1 MVMASLEKH
10 RALLVYDHDDYFGSG
25 IQPISLC
32 NILELELRSQ
42 NLWMD
47 QTLPLLMGHVVNVAT
62 RQLEQAAYQPQGR
75 DLRTKS
81 VNLAELSESSDED
94 TDSKS
99 SNLKGRA
106 KKKKGN
112 GKKEEGVMKDP
123 KPDKRGPKKPEPV

>member
-1 MVMASLEKH
+1 
-10 RALLVYDHDDYFGSG
+10 
-25 IQPISLC
+25 
-32 NILELELRSQ
+32 
-42 NLWMD
+42 MD

>member
-1 MVMASLEKH
+1 M
-10 RALLVYDHDDYFGSG
+10 YDCDNYFWSG